1 MEQTHKTQNVRDW
14 EIGCIG
20 WFVIGNLALWLSIV
34 SDSKNIEVPI
44 FLVVPVI
51 TVIVI
56 GILFIIKRNRFAY
69 GILIAVGIN
78 TLIIVVLGA
87 GRSPTAKALLDLLG
101 VGVSFPLPLGVVGLM
116 RG

>member
-1 MEQTHKTQNVRDW
+1 MEQTHKTHKARDW

-34 SDSKNIEVPI
+34 ADSKNIEVPI
-44 FLVVPVI
+44 FFVVPVI

-56 GILFIIKRNRFAY
+56 VILFIMKRNRFAY
-69 GILIAVGIN
+69 GILIAVSTNAIM
-78 TLIIVVLGA
+78 IVALGA
-87 GRSPTAKALLDLLG
+87 GKSPTAKELLDLLL